1 MPDAPSGSAPAE
13 RIGVALCT
21 YNGARYLQAQLDS
34 ILDQDLPVSEVV
46 IGDDGSSDQTLPLLQ
61 AFEVR
66 AQALGIRVEI
76 ARHPRNLGY
85 VRNVAD
91 ALQRCQADIL
101 FLCDQDDVWHPGRVR
116 RYVQRFHA
124 EPGLMLVHSDARL
137 VDAQGAPLGQ
147 RLLEVLVVHPAE
159 VELERSGRAS
169 DAILLRNFVTGAT
182 CALRR
187 SLLQGALPVPPG
199 WSHDEWLAVHAS
211 LRGGLDML
219 AEPTIDY
226 RQHGNNQIGAS
237 RRGFLQRLRHL
248 DLFDGK
254 ARQRTAGRLLALDA
268 LLVQR
273 GVRVAPERFQGLSA
287 LAWRMAWSRL
297 QLYRRAGV
305 QARWIAHD
313 APRLFARLANVCL
326 AGAGWRGVRAA
337 PSPASHHGACVRLA
351 RPYLPAAPV
360 PRRYD
365 SDDNDDFDDDQ
376 QDDSPL
382 WRRRLITWS
391 MAAVALGLGF
401 LIPYTLY
408 LNQQVT
414 QRFGELR
421 WQIPTR
427 VYARPLVL
435 TPGKAMDAATLKT
448 ELAASAYR
456 DDGQGKEPATYA
468 VNGGRFVI
476 SSRGYNDVDGRVA
489 PRRVE
494 LR

>member
-34 ILDQDLPVSEVV
+34 ILDQDFPVSEVV

-85 VRNVAD
+85 VRNFAD

-101 FLCDQDDVWHPGRVR
+101 FLCDQDDVWHPGRVS
-116 RYVQRFHA
+116 RYVQCFRA
-124 EPGLMLVHSDARL
+124 DPGLLLVHSDARL
-137 VDAQGAPLGQ
+137 VDAQGAPVGQ

-159 VELERSGRAS
+159 VELERSGRAI

-187 SLLQGALPVPPG
+187 SLLEGALPVPPG

-254 ARQRTAGRLLALDA
+254 ARQRTAARLLALDA
-268 LLVQR
+268 LLVLR

-297 QLYRRAGV
+297 QLYRRADV

-337 PSPASHHGACVRLA
+337 LAGA
-351 RPYLPAAPV
+351 AAG
-360 PRRYD
+360 
-365 SDDNDDFDDDQ
+365 
-376 QDDSPL
+376 
-382 WRRRLITWS
+382 WR
-391 MAAVALGLGF
+391 
-401 LIPYTLY
+401 
-408 LNQQVT
+408 
-414 QRFGELR
+414 ELR
-421 WQIPTR
+421 T
-427 VYARPLVL
+427 A
-435 TPGKAMDAATLKT
+435 
-448 ELAASAYR
+448 
-456 DDGQGKEPATYA
+456 
-468 VNGGRFVI
+468 
-476 SSRGYNDVDGRVA
+476 
-489 PRRVE
+489 
-494 LR
+494 